1 MFQLNDYEVFTTDPE
16 DIVIEVLGKE
26 TVDNHSKNV
35 RFLLSE
41 AAMKDFEANGSLDK
55 LLLSEGDKSILEEFL
70 TEHPEFITPKKD
82 LIEVDEMPLGMQQ
95 LYHSAV
101 LSHSRYDDIM
111 VSINATG
118 IKYHSDIDAINSFL
132 DEHAELNHSIE
143 FDEDEEEYLLY
154 GDFPS
159 NFCETEFPV
168 VNHQFEEPY
177 FNDKFQRV
185 EQVCNKYHE
194 MYPMKRLLDN
204 VWDKYNKK
212 ELAPTEE
219 TARYFLKVSSALE
232 SMQDK
237 GYKTDGFIDRRHN
250 IAKNYFVA
258 TKIADQLDKNQVSP
272 DFALEVAKV
281 YSLGRGWE
289 FPRDTAKA
297 DMWLRV
303 AAKDKSLESEIK
315 TVKEM
320 IQMIRVATR

>member
-1 MFQLNDYEVFTTDPE
+1 MGKRPWSVFQQPWRRFSSRAHGNRTD
-16 DIVIEVLGKE
+16 
-26 TVDNHSKNV
+26 
-35 RFLLSE
+35 R
-41 AAMKDFEANGSLDK
+41 
-55 LLLSEGDKSILEEFL
+55 
-70 TEHPEFITPKKD
+70 
-82 LIEVDEMPLGMQQ
+82 
-95 LYHSAV
+95 
-101 LSHSRYDDIM
+101 
-111 VSINATG
+111 
-118 IKYHSDIDAINSFL
+118 
-132 DEHAELNHSIE
+132 
-143 FDEDEEEYLLY
+143 
-154 GDFPS
+154 
-159 NFCETEFPV
+159 C
-168 VNHQFEEPY
+168 
-177 FNDKFQRV
+177 
-185 EQVCNKYHE
+185 
-194 MYPMKRLLDN
+194 

-289 FPRDTAKA
+289 FPRDAAKA

-315 TVKEM
+315 AVKE
-320 IQMIRVATR
+320 IIHVAMR